1 MDNINRER
9 TGWKKKIIHELT
21 EYWLSVLYLALFFG
35 FFTTYRRLLLAHY
48 DISYTSYGFAAVK
61 ALVLAKV
68 ILVAEGLR
76 LGRGFE
82 NSPLIVPTLYKAF
95 LFTICA
101 ALFNVIESMV
111 GSFFHGRDFTEAVAE
126 LMSRY
131 NYEWLSAALVVFFA
145 FIPFFALR
153 ELRQV
158 LGKGVVFRLFFLSRS
173 AIENVNRSEHITLHE
188 SDDSA
193 DA

>member
-1 MDNINRER
+1 MDTVDKEKRS
-9 TGWKKKIIHELT
+9 WKLKLVHEFT

-35 FFTTYRRLLLAHY
+35 FFTNYRRLLLAHY
-48 DISYTSYGFAAVK
+48 DISYKSYGFAAVK

-82 NSPLIVPTLYKAF
+82 KSPLIVPTLYKAF

-111 GSFFHGRDFTEAVAE
+111 GSFFHGRDLAEAVGE

-131 NYEWLSAALVVFFA
+131 NYEWLSSAVVVFFS

-158 LGKGVVFRLFFLSRS
+158 LGKGVVFKLFFLSRS
-173 AIENVNRSEHITLHE
+173 AMENRILTEHITPRE
-188 SDDSA
+188 SDDPV
-193 DA
+193 DT

>member
-1 MDNINRER
+1 
-9 TGWKKKIIHELT
+9 
-21 EYWLSVLYLALFFG
+21 V
-35 FFTTYRRLLLAHY
+35 
-48 DISYTSYGFAAVK
+48 VK

-82 NSPLIVPTLYKAF
+82 KRPLIVPTLYKSF
-95 LFTICA
+95 LFTICV

-111 GSFFHGRDFTEAVAE
+111 GSFFHGRDLTEAVGE

-131 NYEWLSAALVVFFA
+131 NYEWLSAALVVFFS

-173 AIENVNRSEHITLHE
+173 AMENQVLTAHITPRE
-188 SDDSA
+188 SDKPV